1 MPVSCEL
8 SDLSELVKCTAC
20 VPATDDVLIY
30 SLCAWVNGGAD
41 PAYQGFLLESEGGYI
56 NLSDGGRIIIQVES
70 PLDLT
75 QYLTDENGNIVTDEN
90 GNPIIL
96 DI

>member
-1 MPVSCEL
+1 MNCTP
-8 SDLSELVKCTAC
+8 SELMEAAKCIIGCPNQAQESMS
-20 VPATDDVLIY
+20 IY
-30 SLCAWVNGGAD
+30 SLCAWANGGAD
-41 PAYQGFLLESEGGYI
+41 PEYQGFLLNSEGGYI

-75 QYLTDENGNIVTDEN
+75 KYLTDENGNIITDEN

-96 DI
+96 DL